1 MKIILNDDVRAFLK
15 RCENN
20 MRNDYKNDFIDFKV
34 RPRNERE
41 VQKQLRKAGFG
52 EFLQPESQWLS
63 LFLSSE
69 RFKKTAYHQ
78 NIKLDQLVSD
88 DVKITREIIPHHR
101 LMNVAAIQWDEQR
114 ELNDW
119 MILRALDAPLE
130 TTVLSIDEQVWMLD
144 IFSEAYTIDPLALK
158 AHGHVLTFGLGIGYF
173 IYMALE
179 NKKVESITVVE
190 NNKAVIDLFKEHIL
204 PQFKSAHQIK
214 IIEADAF
221 DYYSKENLSDF
232 DYVFVDVHQS
242 NDDGLIVMDNM
253 LSKYVPALDKIDFWI
268 EDSILEILIGLVF
281 FYFNALAYGKAHH
294 HDDPYFNHFL
304 QKIAIYFNGI
314 DEEVTHNNRLK
325 HYLYDRQTLRA
336 ILSVSL

>member
-1 MKIILNDDVRAFLK
+1 
-15 RCENN
+15 
-20 MRNDYKNDFIDFKV
+20 
-34 RPRNERE
+34 
-41 VQKQLRKAGFG
+41 
-52 EFLQPESQWLS
+52 
-63 LFLSSE
+63 
-69 RFKKTAYHQ
+69 
-78 NIKLDQLVSD
+78 
-88 DVKITREIIPHHR
+88 
-101 LMNVAAIQWDEQR
+101 
-114 ELNDW
+114 
-119 MILRALDAPLE
+119 
-130 TTVLSIDEQVWMLD
+130 
-144 IFSEAYTIDPLALK
+144 SEAYTIDPLALK